1 MNRIVK
7 IFSGTTFDFALVV
20 FLYFVARLL
29 RFFVGNFFHH
39 SDEGN
44 IPYTFYSLWI
54 LLLFLIP
61 YFILTKR
68 GLAQEKFLG
77 FLFIVYFAGSLS
89 SALTRWLI
97 HYLPKVD
104 NIEIIKSNFIGVA
117 GLDEVEHEDYYG
129 NETSSTEHSKS
140 YVYVENDS
148 RIERELSKLEEEHS
162 EGTSVDKFIFW
173 QTALAAG
180 YNPKYIPNYN
190 CCNLSSDKLELYFT
204 VGPLVMIEAL
214 IEAIK
219 DALLVLVVLIIYR
232 IRNKPMFFENFAALK
247 KYMTEDIYKDKPNSK
262 SYRSYSNYDNY

>member
-117 GLDEVEHEDYYG
+117 G
-129 NETSSTEHSKS
+129 
-140 YVYVENDS
+140 
-148 RIERELSKLEEEHS
+148 
-162 EGTSVDKFIFW
+162 